1 MKKILIF
8 VLMCLLL
15 FQISSLSESA
25 VFGTG
30 IVYVRP
36 SGGTLHLR
44 SARTTESESLGIV
57 HHGDKIRV
65 LDLGDEW
72 SYIFS
77 YRVGMNGYIKKKYI
91 ADFVPDENVFN
102 SITFTDVSDSSDTYA
117 IPGEF
122 LLDLDGDNTLDT
134 VNVTLHYDEYGNEY
148 MRLIFTSSFGSSG
161 EATIPF
167 SSYASTIAFLKPD
180 DSSTVYVFVT
190 GDECSSDFATYGF
203 YLENGHM
210 KNVSFFPPEPFE
222 PGIGMAG
229 RMDRI
234 ENGEVHIEPV
244 LDVLGTR
251 FYDITMSLNSN
262 ALTYTGDGT
271 YQYIYDLFDPELWQ
285 YASLKTK
292 AEIPA
297 VIGDNPA
304 KLPPETELLVTWVNV
319 SDQKIGFI
327 TKDMTS
333 GYFVY
338 DENTDEGW
346 GINVGGIFE
355 SDAFYSIPYAG

>member
-1 MKKILIF
+1 
-8 VLMCLLL
+8 MCLLL
-15 FQISSLSESA
+15 FPIFSLSESA

-30 IVYVRP
+30 TVYVRP

-57 HHGDKIRV
+57 HHGDEIQV

-77 YRVGMNGYIKKKYI
+77 YRVGMNGFIKKKYI
-91 ADFVPDENVFN
+91 ADFVPAENVFS
-102 SITFTDVSDSSDTYA
+102 SITLTDVSDSSETYS

-134 VNVTLHYDEYGNEY
+134 VKVTLHYDEYGNEY
-148 MRLIFTSSFGSSG
+148 MRLIFTTAFGSSE
-161 EATIPF
+161 EATLPF
-167 SSYASTIAFLKPD
+167 LSYASSIAFLKPD
-180 DSSTVYVFVT
+180 DSGTVYVFVT
-190 GDECSSDFATYGF
+190 GDVCSSDFVTYGF
-203 YLENGHM
+203 YSENGHM

-222 PGIGMAG
+222 SGIGMDG
-229 RMDRI
+229 QMVRI

-251 FYDITMSLNSN
+251 FYDITMTLDNN

-271 YQYIYDLFDPELWQ
+271 YHYVHDLFDPELWQ

-292 AEIPA
+292 TEIPA

-304 KLPPETELLVTWVNV
+304 MLPSETELIVTWVNV
-319 SDQKIGFI
+319 SDQKIGFV

-333 GYFVY
+333 GYFEY
-338 DENTDEGW
+338 DENTAEAW
-346 GINVGGIFE
+346 GINVSGIYE
-355 SDAFYSIPYAG
+355 TDAFYSIPYAG